1 MTRISGKT
9 ALVTGGASG
18 MGRLMAMK
26 LARRGARVVIYDLD
40 EAAIE
45 EAVREA
51 GAYNGGRAYG
61 YVCDVS
67 DREMVYEVADRV
79 RREVG
84 DVEILINNAGVV
96 TGKTL
101 MEAPDEQIERVF
113 KVNALALYWV
123 TKSFLG
129 PMMEKNEGHIVTI
142 ASAAG
147 IIGVSKQTDYSA
159 SKHAAVGFTESLRVE
174 LKRYGYRGIRTT
186 IVSPYYVDT
195 GMFRGVKTRFPIVSP
210 YYVDTGMF
218 RGVKT
223 RFPRVLPILDPDRVA
238 EKVMRMIE
246 RNRQEIKMPFIVT
259 TVPALHVLPANLL
272 DRIMDF
278 FGVNHSM
285 DEFVGREGEPERPV
299 PVKERA

>member
-1 MTRISGKT
+1 LTRISGKT

-195 GMFRGVKTRFPIVSP
+195 GMFRGVKTRFP
-210 YYVDTGMF
+210 
-218 RGVKT
+218 
-223 RFPRVLPILDPDRVA
+223 RVLPILDPDRVA

-272 DRIMDF
+272 DWIMDF

>member
-61 YVCDVS
+61 YICDVS

-113 KVNALALYWV
+113 KVNTLALYWV

-174 LKRYGYRGIRTT
+174 LKRYGYRGVRTT
-186 IVSPYYVDT
+186 
-195 GMFRGVKTRFPIVSP
+195 IVSP

-246 RNRQEIKMPFIVT
+246 RNRQEIKMPLIVT

-285 DEFVGREGEPERPV
+285 DEFVGREGEPERHV

>member
-1 MTRISGKT
+1 
-9 ALVTGGASG
+9 

-113 KVNALALYWV
+113 KVNTLALYWV

-174 LKRYGYRGIRTT
+174 LKRYGYRGVRTT

-195 GMFRGVKTRFPIVSP
+195 GMFH
-210 YYVDTGMF
+210 
-218 RGVKT
+218 GVKT

-246 RNRQEIKMPFIVT
+246 RNRQEIKMPLIVT

-285 DEFVGREGEPERPV
+285 DEFVGREGEPERHV

>member
-195 GMFRGVKTRFPIVSP
+195 GMFRGVKTRFP
-210 YYVDTGMF
+210 
-218 RGVKT
+218 
-223 RFPRVLPILDPDRVA
+223 RVLPILDPDRVA

-272 DRIMDF
+272 DWIMDF